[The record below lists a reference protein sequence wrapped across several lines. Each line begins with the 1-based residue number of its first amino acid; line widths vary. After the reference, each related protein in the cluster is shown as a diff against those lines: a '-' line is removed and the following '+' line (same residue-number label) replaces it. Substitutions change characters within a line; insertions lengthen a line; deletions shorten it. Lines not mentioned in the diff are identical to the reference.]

1 MNSTTVTID
10 LGARAYDVSIGPG
23 LLSAADEFRPMVTGA
38 QVCIVTDDT
47 VAPLYLER
55 VVDALPGK
63 EATTVVL
70 PAGEEVKTLD
80 GANLVFDALLDK
92 PCDRDVTVIALGGGV
107 VGDIAGF
114 AAACYQRG
122 VAFIQ
127 APTTLLAQVDSS
139 VGGKTGVNHARG
151 KNMIGAFHQPRRV
164 IADTDALATLPRRHL
179 AAGLAEVIKYGVIAD
194 AEFFAWL
201 ERNIDAA
208 LAHDAAALAFI
219 VEQSCRIK
227 AAIVAQDELE
237 HGARAL
243 LNLGHTFGHAIE
255 TGLGHGA
262 WLHGEAVAT
271 GMAMAA
277 QMAKRMRRI
286 TADDESRIVGL
297 LSAAELPVQP
307 FDGLPADAMLRLMRV
322 DKKVRDGRVRL
333 ILPAGIGATDIVDDY
348 PAELLAA
355 TVADFTVSAEASATT
370 VTKPARQTASP
381 S

>member
-1 MNSTTVTID
+1 MNSSTVNID
-10 LGARAYDVSIGPG
+10 LGARAYQVRIGPG
-23 LLSAADEFRPMVTGA
+23 LLSAAEEFLPWVEGA
-38 QVCIVTDDT
+38 QVCVVTDET

-55 VVDALPGK
+55 VTAALASK
-63 EATTVVL
+63 QVVTKIL
-70 PAGEEVKTLD
+70 PAGEAIKTLD
-80 GANLVFDALLDK
+80 GLNHVFDALLDA
-92 PCDRDVTVIALGGGV
+92 PCARDVTIIALGGGV

-151 KNMIGAFHQPRRV
+151 KNMIGAFYQPRRV
-164 IADTDALATLPRRHL
+164 VADTDTLATLPRRQF

-194 AEFFAWL
+194 AEFFVWL
-201 ERNIDAA
+201 EENIDAV
-208 LAHDAAALAFI
+208 LARAPNALAFI
-219 VEQSCRIK
+219 IERSCINK
-227 AAIVAQDELE
+227 AQIVAQDELE
-237 HGARAL
+237 SAAGARAL

-277 QMAKRMRRI
+277 ALAARMGRLL
-286 TADDESRIVGL
+286 AADESRIVGL
-297 LSAAELPVQP
+297 LAAAGLPVGP
-307 FDGLPADAMLRLMRV
+307 FAGLAADDMLRLMRV

-333 ILPAGIGATDIVDDY
+333 ILPAGIGAADIVDDY
-348 PAELLAA
+348 PADLLAA
-355 TVADFTVSAEASATT
+355 TVADFTVASTATAAA
-370 VTKPARQTASP
+370 KTA
-381 S
+381 

>member
-1 MNSTTVTID
+1 MNSSTVNID
-10 LGARAYDVSIGPG
+10 LGARAYQVRIGPG
-23 LLSAADEFRPMVTGA
+23 LLSAAEEFLPWVEGA
-38 QVCIVTDDT
+38 QVCVVTDET

-55 VVDALPGK
+55 VTAALASK
-63 EATTVVL
+63 QVVTKIL
-70 PAGEEVKTLD
+70 PAGETVKTLD
-80 GANLVFDALLDK
+80 GLNHVFDKLLAV
-92 PCDRDVTVIALGGGV
+92 PCARDVTIVALGGGV

-151 KNMIGAFHQPRRV
+151 KNMIGAFYQPRRV
-164 IADTDALATLPRRHL
+164 VADTDTLATLPRRQF

-194 AEFFAWL
+194 AEFFVWL
-201 ERNIDAA
+201 EENIDAV
-208 LAHDAAALAFI
+208 LARAPNALAFI
-219 VEQSCRIK
+219 IEKSCINK
-227 AAIVAQDELE
+227 AQIVAQDELE
-237 HGARAL
+237 SAGARAL

-277 QMAKRMRRI
+277 ALAARMGRL
-286 TADDESRIVGL
+286 TAADESRIVGL
-297 LSAAELPVQP
+297 LATAGLPVGP
-307 FDGLPADAMLRLMRV
+307 FAGLAADAMLRLMRV

-333 ILPAGIGATDIVDDY
+333 ILPAGIGAADIVDDY
-348 PAELLAA
+348 PAEMLAA
-355 TVADFTVSAEASATT
+355 TVADFTVASTATAAA
-370 VTKPARQTASP
+370 KTA
-381 S
+381 